1 MSRYIGYCLD
11 GRVNVASLLM
21 RAEELKGHLD
31 ALLLAALEAGPR
43 HGYAVIEALR
53 LSTGG
58 QLDLPSGTIYPA
70 LRRLEQA
77 GLIAGTWSV
86 VGGRR
91 RREYRLTP
99 AGVRALSGRRAA
111 WRDFSAIVTS
121 ALENAGLEN
130 TACPSPNPA

>member
-1 MSRYIGYCLD
+1 
-11 GRVNVASLLM
+11 M

-31 ALLLAALEAGPR
+31 AMLLAALEGGPQ

-53 LSTGG
+53 QSTGG
-58 QLDLPSGTIYPA
+58 RLDLPTGTIYPA

-91 RREYRLTP
+91 RREYQLTP
-99 AGVRALSGRRAA
+99 AGVRALSGRREA

-121 ALENAGLEN
+121 ALENTGLEN
-130 TACPSPNPA
+130 AACPSPNPA